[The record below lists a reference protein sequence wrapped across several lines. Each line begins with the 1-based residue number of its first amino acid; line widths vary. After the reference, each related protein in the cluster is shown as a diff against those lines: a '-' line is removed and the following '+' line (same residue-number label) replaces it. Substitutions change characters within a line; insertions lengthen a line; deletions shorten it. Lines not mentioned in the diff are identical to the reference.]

1 MIKRIS
7 LPLAIIICLVL
18 GFGGGILYSNRNI
31 SAPAAIQQLV
41 NQDSGK
47 VQNVDFSLFWK
58 VWNDLSAKY
67 VDKSQL
73 DVQKMVYGAISG
85 MVDSVGD
92 PYTVFFEPTKA
103 KQFAQEISGA
113 FGGVGMEIGV
123 KNDVLTVVA
132 PLPNTPAAKAGILAG
147 DKILKINGVSTQG
160 LSADEAVS
168 TIRGKVGTKVTLTI
182 SSTSDKVSDITMTR
196 ETIKVPTVV
205 WKMINL
211 PSDKAGQNGKNFAYI
226 QAYQFNENI
235 NSQFK
240 KAVDEI
246 EKSSPGADGIILD
259 LRNNPGGLLDSA
271 INLAGYFIPK
281 GQLVVSEVFGDGT
294 KNQFTSDGNA
304 ILGKYRVVIL
314 VNGGSASASEILAGA
329 LHDNLH
335 LKLIGEKTFGKGVV
349 QELENLD
356 NGASFKVTVARWF
369 TPAGTN
375 ISAKGIEPDI
385 KVELTDDQKKNII
398 FGDLSVDPQLQKALD
413 TLK

>member
-7 LPLAIIICLVL
+7 LPLTIAICLAL
-18 GFGGGILYSNRNI
+18 GFGGGILYTNRNTPTTA
-31 SAPAAIQQLV
+31 SIQQLI
-41 NQDSGK
+41 NQDAGK

-58 VWNDLSAKY
+58 VWNELSAKY
-67 VDKSQL
+67 VDKSKL
-73 DVQKMVYGAISG
+73 DAQKMVYGAIGG
-85 MVDSVGD
+85 MVDSIGD

-103 KQFAQEISGA
+103 KEFAQEISGA

-132 PLPNTPAAKAGILAG
+132 PLPNTPAARAGIIAG
-147 DKILKINGVSTQG
+147 DKILKINGTSTQG

-168 TIRGKVGTKVTLTI
+168 TIRGKVGTKVTITV
-182 SSTSDKVSDITMTR
+182 SGSDDKPRDIILTR

-205 WKMINL
+205 LKMINH
-211 PSDKAGQNGKNFAYI
+211 NGKNIAYV
-226 QAYQFNENI
+226 QAFVFNENM

-240 KAVDEI
+240 AAVDQI
-246 EKSSPGADGIILD
+246 EKSNPKVDSIVID

-271 INLAGYFIPK
+271 INVAGYFVQK
-281 GQLVVSEVFGDGT
+281 GQLVVSEIFGDGT
-294 KNQFTSDGNA
+294 KNQFTSEGNA
-304 ILGKYRVVIL
+304 ILAKYPTVIL

-329 LHDNLH
+329 VHDNLH

-356 NGASFKVTVARWF
+356 NGASLKVTVARWF

-375 ISAKGIEPDI
+375 IQLKGIEPDI
-385 KVELTDDQKKNII
+385 KVELTDDQNKNII
-398 FGDLSVDPQLQKALD
+398 FGDLEKDPQLQKALD

>member
-1 MIKRIS
+1 MIKRFS
-7 LPLAIIICLVL
+7 LPLTIVICLIL
-18 GFGGGILYSNRNI
+18 GFGGGILYSNKN
-31 SAPAAIQQLV
+31 APTTASIQQLI
-41 NQDSGK
+41 NQDTGK
-47 VQNVDFSLFWK
+47 IQNVDFSLFWK

-67 VDKSQL
+67 VDKSKL
-73 DVQKMVYGAISG
+73 DTQKMVYGAIGG
-85 MVDSVGD
+85 MVDAVGD

-123 KNDVLTVVA
+123 KNDILTVVA
-132 PLPNTPAAKAGILAG
+132 PLPDTPAAKAGILAG
-147 DKILKINGVSTQG
+147 DKILKINGAPTQG
-160 LSADEAVS
+160 LPAEEAVS
-168 TIRGKVGTKVTLTI
+168 LIRGKVGTKVTITI
-182 SSTSDKVSDITMTR
+182 SGSDDKLKDITLTR

-205 WKMINL
+205 WKMIN
-211 PSDKAGQNGKNFAYI
+211 SNNKNIAYI

-246 EKSSPGADGIILD
+246 EKSNPKADGIVLD

-271 INLAGYFIPK
+271 INLAGYFVAK
-281 GQLVVSEVFGDGT
+281 GQPVVSEVFGDGT
-294 KNQFTSDGNA
+294 VNKFTSDGNA
-304 ILGKYRVVIL
+304 VLAKYRVVIL

-329 LHDNLH
+329 LHDNLR

-349 QELENLD
+349 QELVNLD
-356 NGASFKVTVARWF
+356 GGASLKVTVAKWF

-375 ISAKGIEPDI
+375 ISEKGIEPDI
-385 KVELTDDQKKNII
+385 KVELTADQKKNII

-413 TLK
+413 ILK